1 MITLGEVL
9 KPFVEYG
16 DTKYK
21 HYLTIVEFKSLINL
35 LSQFDEIDLG
45 DYFTV
50 IPFYENLKN
59 ILIEYDLYD
68 FCVNFKNNP
77 SEIEKKSHNRKER
90 EMEYHSDAYFRI
102 LTEEH
107 RDKMWILL
115 DKFDSNGFVN
125 ALKEYFDILVNVIL
139 PQIYE
144 RDVKNKYD
152 NEYLGYFS
160 FEIVSK

>member
-1 MITLGEVL
+1 MISLCEIL
-9 KPFVEYG
+9 KPFVKYG
-16 DTKYK
+16 DTKYN
-21 HYLTIVEFKSLINL
+21 HYLTIVELKSLIDL
-35 LSQFDEIDLG
+35 LSQFNEIDLG
-45 DYFTV
+45 DYFTI

-68 FCVNFKNNP
+68 FCVDFKINP
-77 SEIEKKSHNRKER
+77 SENEKKEHNQKER

-115 DKFDSNGFVN
+115 DKFDSKGFVN

-144 RDVKNKYD
+144 KDIKNRYD

-160 FEIVSK
+160 FEISSK

>member
-9 KPFVEYG
+9 KPFVKYG

-77 SEIEKKSHNRKER
+77 SEIEKKEHNQKER
-90 EMEYHSDAYFRI
+90 EMEYHCDAYFKI

-107 RDKMWILL
+107 KDKMWILL
-115 DKFDSNGFVN
+115 DKSDSKDFVN

-144 RDVKNKYD
+144 RDIKNKYD

-160 FEIVSK
+160 FEIVSE